1 MNPNV
6 KKTLRV
12 ALIALACILL
22 GVPAFAKHPKIAPDL
37 EGVEPSS
44 TVDVIIQFTHVPTAR
59 HHAMVMS
66 RGGSLK
72 ARLAVVK
79 GAAYRIQR
87 SQLESLAN
95 EPEVAYISP
104 DRKLKGMLDLTAAAV
119 NAPTAWN
126 SYGLTGAGIGVA
138 IIDSGL
144 PDHRDLKN
152 GRGVLRIVYQQDFT
166 GAGTVDQY
174 GHGGH
179 VAGIVAGD
187 GVDSTGSMFSRTFEG
202 MAPKANLI
210 NLRVLDQNGNSTDS
224 IVISAIGEAITL
236 QSQYNIRVIN
246 LSLGRP
252 IYESYLQDPL
262 CQAVEAAW
270 QSGMVVVVA
279 AGNDGR
285 DNSAGTN
292 GYGTIYAPG
301 NDPYVITVGA
311 MKTMGT
317 PQRYDDLIA
326 SYSSKGPTMIDHI
339 VKPDIVAPGNT
350 VVSILSNGASLAQ
363 TYPQTLVPM
372 SYYVTG
378 GGSGSSPVYFML
390 NGTSMAAPVVSGAA
404 ALVIQQNPSL
414 TPDQVKARLMM
425 TAYKS
430 FPTSSSVTDPTTGN
444 VYTDYYDVFTVGAG
458 YVDIAAALAN
468 TNVAVCS
475 ASSSTGPNATSTAT
489 SVTSA
494 SSAAGAGCALSP
506 TAVFNAS
513 TGTATLV
520 PAPSSIWNTQTLWA
534 SQTIWGAAQVLDSSG
549 TLWGSQTLWGAQT
562 LWGQQSLWAQTTPS
576 DTTIILVS
584 GE

>member
-1 MNPNV
+1 MNPIWKN
-6 KKTLRV
+6 TLRV
-12 ALIALACILL
+12 VLIAAAFILL
-22 GVPAFAKHPKIAPDL
+22 AMPVLAKHPKIAPDL
-37 EGVEPSS
+37 EGVDPSS
-44 TVDVIIQFTHVPTAR
+44 TVDVIVQFAHVPTAS
-59 HHAMVMS
+59 HHAMVTS
-66 RGGSLK
+66 RGGTLK
-72 ARLAVVK
+72 AQLDIVK

-87 SQLESLAN
+87 RQLESLAD
-95 EPEVAYISP
+95 EPEVVYISP
-104 DRKLKGMLDLTAAAV
+104 DRNVKGMLDLTAAAV

-126 SYGLTGAGIGVA
+126 SYGLTGSGIGVA

-144 PDHRDLKN
+144 TNHRDLRN
-152 GRGVLRIVYQQDFT
+152 GHGVLRIVYQQDFT
-166 GAGTVDQY
+166 GAGTLDQY

-179 VAGIVAGD
+179 VAGIVAGN
-187 GVDSTGSMFSRTFEG
+187 GADSTGSQFTRTFEG

-224 IVISAIGEAITL
+224 IVISAIDEAITV
-236 QSQYNIRVIN
+236 QNQYNIRVIN

-252 IYESYLQDPL
+252 VYESYLQDPL

-270 QSGMVVVVA
+270 QAGMVVVVA

-285 DNSAGTN
+285 DNSADTN

-339 VKPDIVAPGNT
+339 VKPDIVAPGNM
-350 VVSILSNGASLAQ
+350 VVSIMASGASLAQ
-363 TYPQTLVPM
+363 NYPQTLVPL
-372 SYYVTG
+372 SYYDTV
-378 GGSGSSPVYFML
+378 GSGNSPFYFML

-404 ALVIQQNPSL
+404 ALLIQQNSGL
-414 TPDQVKARLMM
+414 TPDQVKARLML

-430 FPTSSSVTDPTTGN
+430 FPTSSSVTDPTTGI
-444 VYTDYYDVFTVGAG
+444 VYTDFYDVFTVGAG

-468 TNVAVCS
+468 TEVAVCS
-475 ASSSTGPNATSTAT
+475 GSSSTSGAASVSATAATSTN
-489 SVTSA
+489 
-494 SSAAGAGCALSP
+494 SAAGVGCALSP

-520 PAPSSIWNTQTLWA
+520 PAPGSIWNTQTLWA
-534 SQTIWGAAQVLDSSG
+534 SQTVWGAAQVLDSSG

-562 LWGQQSLWAQTTPS
+562 LWGQQSLWAQSTPS
-576 DTTIILVS
+576 DASIILVN

>member
-1 MNPNV
+1 MKPTGE
-6 KKTLRV
+6 KMLRV
-12 ALIALACILL
+12 ALIAAAFFLLAMPGL
-22 GVPAFAKHPKIAPDL
+22 AKHPKIAPDL
-37 EGVEPSS
+37 EGVDPSAN
-44 TVDVIIQFTHVPTAR
+44 VDVIVQYTQTPTAR
-59 HHAMVMS
+59 HHAKVLSM
-66 RGGSLK
+66 GGQLK
-72 ARLAVVK
+72 AQLDLVK

-95 EPEVAYISP
+95 DPEVVYVSP
-104 DRKLKGMLDLTAAAV
+104 DRKIAGMLDLTAAAV

-126 SYGLTGAGIGVA
+126 SYGLTGSGIGVA
-138 IIDSGL
+138 IVDSGI
-144 PDHRDLKN
+144 PYHQDFNN
-152 GRGVLRIVYQQDFT
+152 GHGGRRVVYQQDFS
-166 GAGTVDQY
+166 GAGVVDQF

-179 VAGIVAGD
+179 VSGIVAGD
-187 GVDSTGSMFSRTFEG
+187 GKKSTGSQFTRTFEG
-202 MAPKANLI
+202 IAPNADLV

-224 IVISAIGEAITL
+224 IVISALGEAVTI
-236 QSQYNIRVIN
+236 QSQYNIRVVN

-252 IYESYLQDPL
+252 VFESYTEDPL

-270 QSGMVVVVA
+270 KAGMVVVVA

-317 PQRYDDLIA
+317 PQRNDDLIA

-339 VKPDIVAPGNT
+339 VKPDVVAPGNE
-350 VVSILSNGASLAQ
+350 VVSVMANNASLAQ

-372 SYYVTG
+372 SYYVTN
-378 GGSGSSPVYFML
+378 GSGNSFSYFML

-404 ALVIQQNPSL
+404 ALLIQQNPNL

-425 TAYKS
+425 TAYKT
-430 FPTSSSVTDPTTGN
+430 FPTSSSVTDPTTGI

-458 YVDIAAALAN
+458 YVDIAAALAD
-468 TNVAVCS
+468 TDVAVCS
-475 ASSSTGPNATSTAT
+475 AANSTAATASATSATVTTA
-489 SVTSA
+489 SGA
-494 SSAAGAGCALSP
+494 PAAGCALSP

-520 PAPSSIWNTQTLWA
+520 PAPGSIWNTQTLWA
-534 SQTIWGAAQVLDSSG
+534 SQTIWGAAEVLDSSG

-562 LWGQQSLWAQTTPS
+562 LWSAQSLWAQTTPS
-576 DTTIILVS
+576 NSTIILVN

>member
-6 KKTLRV
+6 KKMLRV
-12 ALIALACILL
+12 VLIALAYVLL
-22 GVPAFAKHPKIAPDL
+22 GGPAFAKHPKIAPDL
-37 EGVEPSS
+37 EGVDSSS
-44 TVDVIIQFTHVPTAR
+44 TVDVIIQFAHVPTAS

-72 ARLAVVK
+72 VRLDVVK

-87 SQLESLAN
+87 SQLESLAR
-95 EPEVAYISP
+95 EPEVVYISP
-104 DRKLKGMLDLTAAAV
+104 DRKIKGMLDLTAAAV

-144 PDHRDLKN
+144 PNHRDLKN
-152 GRGVLRIVYQQDFT
+152 GHGSLRIVYQQDFT
-166 GAGTVDQY
+166 GAGTLDQY

-187 GVDSTGSMFSRTFEG
+187 GVDSTGGQFSRTFEG

-224 IVISAIGEAITL
+224 TVISAIGEAITL
-236 QSQYNIRVIN
+236 QTQYNIRVIN

-252 IYESYLQDPL
+252 VYESYLQDPL

-270 QSGMVVVVA
+270 QAGMVVVVA

-339 VKPDIVAPGNT
+339 VKPDIVAPGNM
-350 VVSILSNGASLAQ
+350 VVSIMSSGASLAQ
-363 TYPQTLVPM
+363 TYPQTLVPL
-372 SYYVTG
+372 SYYVNGT
-378 GGSGSSPVYFML
+378 GSGNSSVYFML

-404 ALVIQQNPSL
+404 ALVIQQNPNL

-458 YVDIAAALAN
+458 YLDIGAALAN
-468 TNVAVCS
+468 TDVAVCS
-475 ASSSTGPNATSTAT
+475 ASSSTSAAASVSATA
-489 SVTSA
+489 VTSIN
-494 SSAAGAGCALSP
+494 SAPAAGCALSP

-513 TGTATLV
+513 TGTAMLV

-534 SQTIWGAAQVLDSSG
+534 SQTIWGASQVLDSSG

-562 LWGQQSLWAQTTPS
+562 LWGQQSLWAQTAPS
-576 DTTIILVS
+576 DSTIILVS

>member
-1 MNPNV
+1 
-6 KKTLRV
+6 
-12 ALIALACILL
+12 
-22 GVPAFAKHPKIAPDL
+22 
-37 EGVEPSS
+37 
-44 TVDVIIQFTHVPTAR
+44 
-59 HHAMVMS
+59 
-66 RGGSLK
+66 
-72 ARLAVVK
+72 
-79 GAAYRIQR
+79 
-87 SQLESLAN
+87 
-95 EPEVAYISP
+95 
-104 DRKLKGMLDLTAAAV
+104 
-119 NAPTAWN
+119 
-126 SYGLTGAGIGVA
+126 
-138 IIDSGL
+138 
-144 PDHRDLKN
+144 
-152 GRGVLRIVYQQDFT
+152 
-166 GAGTVDQY
+166 
-174 GHGGH
+174 
-179 VAGIVAGD
+179 
-187 GVDSTGSMFSRTFEG
+187 
-202 MAPKANLI
+202 
-210 NLRVLDQNGNSTDS
+210 
-224 IVISAIGEAITL
+224 
-236 QSQYNIRVIN
+236 
-246 LSLGRP
+246 
-252 IYESYLQDPL
+252 
-262 CQAVEAAW
+262 
-270 QSGMVVVVA
+270 
-279 AGNDGR
+279 
-285 DNSAGTN
+285 
-292 GYGTIYAPG
+292 
-301 NDPYVITVGA
+301 
-311 MKTMGT
+311 
-317 PQRYDDLIA
+317 
-326 SYSSKGPTMIDHI
+326 
-339 VKPDIVAPGNT
+339 
-350 VVSILSNGASLAQ
+350 
-363 TYPQTLVPM
+363 M

-378 GGSGSSPVYFML
+378 GCSGSSPVYFML

-444 VYTDYYDVFTVGAG
+444 VYTDYYVVFTVGAG